1 MTQANQPNDYDRQ
14 LRHMNRRLERLEDT
28 QIPPQELYRALDR
41 VYDEIDGLEQQM
53 NRRFDLVD
61 SKIAEVEGKIDLILK
76 HITGTNL

>member
-1 MTQANQPNDYDRQ
+1 MTQANQPNEYDRQ

>member
-1 MTQANQPNDYDRQ
+1 MTQANQPNDWDRQ